1 MVFFV
6 VQRST
11 FIIPE
16 TDDTVFNII
25 KFTFDARTQSCMNWG
40 GGGGGEGNGEEGN
53 VSIGTIGIEV
63 LSSLRPPARQR
74 FLSLLLE
81 MEQNKNNPEVT
92 FTVLY
97 LLCQLSKPHAK
108 NL

>member
-1 MVFFV
+1 M
-6 VQRST
+6 
-11 FIIPE
+11 PE
-16 TDDTVFNII
+16 PKIVWIG
-25 KFTFDARTQSCMNWG
+25 WG
-40 GGGGGEGNGEEGN
+40 RGEGN